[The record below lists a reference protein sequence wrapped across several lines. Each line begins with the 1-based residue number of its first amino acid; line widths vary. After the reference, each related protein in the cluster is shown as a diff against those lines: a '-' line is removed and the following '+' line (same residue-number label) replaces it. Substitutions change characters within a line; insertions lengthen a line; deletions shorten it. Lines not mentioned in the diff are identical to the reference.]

1 MSDLGLLAAV
11 VLAYSLISRRAERAN
26 VSAPIGFLAAGFLL
40 GPAGLDAVEA
50 SLTDGA
56 GLVVAEVALVVV
68 LFADA
73 ARLDLSRLRG
83 NAALPARLLGIG
95 MPLTIALGTAGGA
108 ALLGGLDFWEAAIV
122 ATVLA
127 PTDAALGQAVVSSKD
142 VPVRIRQALDV
153 EAGLNDGLSIPFLA
167 LFVALAADQ
176 AGVQVSDWLAFA
188 AKQIGYGALTGIVV
202 GALGSWLVDRA
213 ARREWIGGVFEPL
226 AFLSLAVLAWALAGE
241 LGGNG
246 FIGAFVAGLSASRVT
261 ERSGPQA
268 LEFTEGEGQLL
279 SLSVFFLLGVA
290 AEDFLKPLDWEIAL
304 YAVLSL
310 TAIRMLAVA
319 FGSLGSG
326 LRPSSIAFLGW
337 FGSRGLASIILA
349 LSVVD
354 EEPRLPGLE
363 IMLAVMTLT
372 VCLSVVAHGATAR
385 PLARAYGRST
395 KRLRARAPELA
406 SVPQLPTRRI

>member
-1 MSDLGLLAAV
+1 MSDLGVLAAV
-11 VLAYSLISRRAERAN
+11 VLAYSLVSRRAERAN
-26 VSAPIGFLAAGFLL
+26 ISAPIAFLGAGFLL
-40 GPAGLDAVEA
+40 GPVGLDAIEA
-50 SLTDGA
+50 SLRDGA

-73 ARLDLSRLRG
+73 ARLDLRRLRR

-95 MPLTIALGTAGGA
+95 MPLTIALGAAAGA
-108 ALLGGLDFWEAAIV
+108 ALLGGLEFWETAIV

-127 PTDAALGQAVVSSKD
+127 PTDAALGQAVVSSKE
-142 VPVRIRQALDV
+142 VPVRIRHALDV

-176 AGVQVSDWLAFA
+176 AGVQASDWLAFA
-188 AKQIGYGALTGIVV
+188 AEQVGYGALTGIAV
-202 GALGSWLVDRA
+202 GAAGSWLVDRA
-213 ARREWIGGVFEPL
+213 ARREWIGGVFESL

-246 FIGAFVAGLSASRVT
+246 FIAAFVAGLSASRVT
-261 ERSGPQA
+261 ERSGPRA

-290 AEDFLKPLDWEIAL
+290 AEDFLEPLDWEIAL
-304 YAVLSL
+304 YGVLSL

-319 FGSLGSG
+319 IASLGSG

-349 LSVVD
+349 LSVVG

-363 IMLAVMTLT
+363 IILAAMTFT
-372 VCLSVVAHGATAR
+372 VCLSVIAHGVTAR
-385 PLARAYGRST
+385 PLARAYGRDT
-395 KRLRARAPELA
+395 ERLDAQAPELA
-406 SVPQLPTRRI
+406 SVPELPTRRI

>member
-1 MSDLGLLAAV
+1 VSDLGVLAAV
-11 VLAYSLISRRAERAN
+11 VLAYSLVSRRAERAN
-26 VSAPIGFLAAGFLL
+26 VSAPMAFVAAGILV
-40 GPAGLDAVEA
+40 GPGGLDAIEA
-50 SLTDGA
+50 SLTAGA

-73 ARLDLSRLRG
+73 ARLDLRRLRG

-95 MPLTIALGTAGGA
+95 MPLMIALGTAAGA
-108 ALLGGLDFWEAAIV
+108 ALLSRLDFWETAIV

-127 PTDAALGQAVVSSKD
+127 PTDAALGQAVVSNKQ

-176 AGVQVSDWLAFA
+176 AEVQASDWLAFA
-188 AKQIGYGALTGIVV
+188 AEQIGYGMLTGIAV
-202 GALGSWLVDRA
+202 GAVGSWFIGRA
-213 ARREWIGGVFEPL
+213 SRREWIGGAFEQL
-226 AFLSLAVLAWALAGE
+226 AYLALAVLAWALAGE

-246 FIGAFVAGLSASRVT
+246 FIAAFVAGLAASRVT
-261 ERSGPQA
+261 ETSGERV

-279 SLSVFFLLGVA
+279 SLAVFFLLGVA
-290 AEDFLKPLDWEIAL
+290 AEDFLEPLDWEIAL
-304 YAVLSL
+304 YGVLSL
-310 TAIRMLAVA
+310 TVIRMLAVGIA
-319 FGSLGSG
+319 SLGSG
-326 LRPSSIAFLGW
+326 LSPSSIAFLGW

-349 LSVVD
+349 LTVVD

-363 IMLAVMTLT
+363 VALAVMTFT
-372 VCLSVVAHGATAR
+372 VLLSVVAHGITAR

-395 KRLRARAPELA
+395 ERLGAQAPELA
-406 SVPQLPTRRI
+406 SVPEMPTRRI